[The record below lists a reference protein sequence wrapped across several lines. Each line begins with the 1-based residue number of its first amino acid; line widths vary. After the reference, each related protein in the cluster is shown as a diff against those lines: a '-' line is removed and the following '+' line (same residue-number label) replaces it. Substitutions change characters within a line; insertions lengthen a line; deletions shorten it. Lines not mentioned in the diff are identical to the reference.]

1 VHHEI
6 ACAVDVLQ
14 QQILAFAGAEHVHD
28 EATAHHHLGHAVR
41 LSSAAG
47 HARSAGCEQGK
58 KSQKKSFFFSFCL
71 EIGRFALP
79 HRRAVRC
86 VAAAIALA
94 MSSLVRPQA
103 RQRTKAKQQSTFE
116 KKQGC
121 VFVFQLAWRVD
132 LWMARSLA

>member
-1 VHHEI
+1 MKLPVLLTLCSNRYSRSPEQSMSTTKPPRTI
-6 ACAVDVLQ
+6 TLATPSGCPAQLGTLAVP
-14 QQILAFAGAEHVHD
+14 
-28 EATAHHHLGHAVR
+28 TANK
-41 LSSAAG
+41 
-47 HARSAGCEQGK
+47 EK
-58 KSQKKSFFFSFCL
+58 KSEKILFSFCL